1 VPAES
6 SALPAPLIV
15 TAPPTDARPARWPW
29 IAVGGL
35 VALALALRL
44 ACLFYVLGSD
54 FVWHDA
60 DAYLAKGARLVE
72 SGQFRW
78 TYDAVAYPWGGR
90 IYALPPLF
98 SVYLAPFA
106 RFASYPFNAFVGLA
120 VLNALAIPLIVRL
133 GTRLH
138 SLTAGLVGGLLYAC
152 WGSDIVGLG
161 QVRQEPLYLPLVIA
175 ATLALVRA
183 WDRRGAGPFAL
194 AGAAFGLAALCRSMP
209 IYFVAATAGALVLRD
224 RRGAGPREALALLS
238 GFAALTLPYSLA
250 LSIHLGQPTLIE
262 NHGGI
267 LVAARYLH
275 GGNRLAAPGFG
286 AVVAAILR
294 EVTTTPLAF
303 VQATLDQARSL
314 LALIGGRYLQ
324 DGVFAASASS
334 AAGWKVA
341 AHVFIDVPWLFAI
354 VLAPLGVAVARNRP
368 AAWLLA
374 GWALLNLG
382 LTALTG
388 FGGSRLRCPFEVHV
402 ALLASTVVAG
412 GWPSP
417 RRPLALGLGVAGSV
431 AAALLMVPQI
441 ARTAAARA
449 NYGPRWTL
457 TGTRTVAQVSGASGA
472 NVLASPAGL
481 DVVLRNTGSAP
492 IRVDLRVD
500 GVAVVQASVMEPGA
514 ERRLEWRAERTGLLF
529 IETSSMALDGQPAP
543 VDVEIDRRPG
553 PSRARQPQR

>member
-6 SALPAPLIV
+6 SAIPARAPLIV

-44 ACLFYVLGSD
+44 GCLFYILGPD

-72 SGQFRW
+72 AGRFRW

-90 IYALPPLF
+90 VYALPPLF

-106 RFASYPFNAFVGLA
+106 LFAGYPFNAFVGLA

-133 GTRLH
+133 GARLH

-161 QVRQEPLYLPLVIA
+161 QVRQEPLYLPVVIA

-209 IYFVAATAGALVLRD
+209 IYFVAATAVALVLRD
-224 RRGAGPREALALLS
+224 RRGAGPREALALLG

-275 GGNRLAAPGFG
+275 GGNRLAPPGFG
-286 AVVAAILR
+286 RVAGALLQ
-294 EVTTTPLAF
+294 ELATSPVTF
-303 VQATLDQARSL
+303 IQVTLDQARSL
-314 LALIGGRYLQ
+314 LPLTGGRYLQ

-334 AAGWKVA
+334 ATAWKVA
-341 AHVFIDVPWLFAI
+341 AHVFIDAPWLFAI

-388 FGGSRLRCPFEVHV
+388 FGGSRLRCPFEVHL

-412 GWPSP
+412 GWPRP
-417 RRPLALGLGVAGSV
+417 RRPLALGPGLAGSV
-431 AAALLMVPQI
+431 AAAVLMVPQLE
-441 ARTAAARA
+441 RTASARA
-449 NYGPRWTL
+449 NYGPRWRL
-457 TGTRTVAQVSGASGA
+457 TGAGTFAQVNGASGA
-472 NVLASPAGL
+472 NVLATSTGL
-481 DVVLRNTGSAP
+481 DVRLRNPGSAP
-492 IRVDLRVD
+492 IRVDLGVD
-500 GVAVVQASVMEPGA
+500 GVAVIQASVIEPGA
-514 ERRLEWRAERTGLLF
+514 ERRLEWRNLQTGLLF
-529 IETSSMALDGQPAP
+529 VQVSSAALDGQPAP
-543 VDVEIDRRPG
+543 VDVQMDRRSG
-553 PSRARQPQR
+553 P

>member
-15 TAPPTDARPARWPW
+15 TAPPTDARPARAPW

-44 ACLFYVLGSD
+44 ACLFYVLGQD

-72 SGQFRW
+72 SGRFRW
-78 TYDAVAYPWGGR
+78 TYAAVAYPWGGR
-90 IYALPPLF
+90 VYALPPLF
-98 SVYLAPFA
+98 SLYLAPFA

-138 SLTAGLVGGLLYAC
+138 SLTAGLVGGALYAC
-152 WGSDIVGLG
+152 WGSDIVGFG

-183 WDRRGAGPFAL
+183 WDRRGAAAFAL

-209 IYFVAATAGALVLRD
+209 IYFVAAAAIALVLRD
-224 RRGAGPREALALLS
+224 RRGAGPREALALAG

-275 GGNRLAAPGFG
+275 GGNRLAPPGFG
-286 AVVAAILR
+286 AVIAAILR
-294 EVTTTPLAF
+294 ELVTTPLAF
-303 VQATLDQARSL
+303 VQTTLDQARSL
-314 LALIGGRYLQ
+314 LPLIGGRYLQ

-334 AAGWKVA
+334 AAAWKVA
-341 AHVFIDVPWLFAI
+341 AHVFIDAPWLFAI
-354 VLAPLGVAVARNRP
+354 VLAPFGVAVARNRP

-402 ALLASTVVAG
+402 ALLASVVVAG
-412 GWPSP
+412 GWPRP
-417 RRPLALGLGVAGSV
+417 RPLVLALGLAGSIG
-431 AAALLMVPQI
+431 AAVLMLPQI

-457 TGTRTVAQVSGASGA
+457 TDARTVARVSGASGA
-472 NVLASPAGL
+472 NVLATPAGL
-481 DVVLRNTGSAP
+481 DVSLRNTGAAP
-492 IRVDLRVD
+492 VRVDLRVD
-500 GVAVVQASVMEPGA
+500 GVAVVQASVLEPGA
-514 ERRLEWRAERTGLLF
+514 ERRLEWRAARTGLLF
-529 IETSSMALDGQPAP
+529 IEAASTALDGRPAP
-543 VDVEIDRRPG
+543 VDVQIDRRPA
-553 PSRARQPQR
+553 S

>member
-1 VPAES
+1 MPAES
-6 SALPAPLIV
+6 SALPAPIIV
-15 TAPPTDARPARWPW
+15 TAPPTDARPARAPW

-44 ACLFYVLGSD
+44 ACLFYVLGQD

-78 TYDAVAYPWGGR
+78 TYAAVAYPWGGR
-90 IYALPPLF
+90 VYALPPLF
-98 SVYLAPFA
+98 SLYLAPFA

-138 SLTAGLVGGLLYAC
+138 SLTAGLVGGALYAC
-152 WGSDIVGLG
+152 WGSDIVGFG

-183 WDRRGAGPFAL
+183 WDRRGAAAFAL

-209 IYFVAATAGALVLRD
+209 IYFVAAAAIALVLRD
-224 RRGAGPREALALLS
+224 RRGAGPREALALAG

-275 GGNRLAAPGFG
+275 GGNRLAPPGFG
-286 AVVAAILR
+286 AVIAAILR
-294 EVTTTPLAF
+294 ELVTTPLAF
-303 VQATLDQARSL
+303 VQTTLDQARSL
-314 LALIGGRYLQ
+314 LPLIGGRYLQ

-334 AAGWKVA
+334 AAAWKVA
-341 AHVFIDVPWLFAI
+341 AHVFIDAPWLFAI
-354 VLAPLGVAVARNRP
+354 VLAPFGVAVARNRP

-402 ALLASTVVAG
+402 ALLASVVVAG
-412 GWPSP
+412 GWPRP
-417 RRPLALGLGVAGSV
+417 RPLVLALGLAGSIG
-431 AAALLMVPQI
+431 AAVLMVPQI

-457 TGTRTVAQVSGASGA
+457 TDARTVARVSGASGA
-472 NVLASPAGL
+472 NVLATPAGL
-481 DVVLRNTGSAP
+481 DVSLRNTGAAP
-492 IRVDLRVD
+492 VRVDLRVD
-500 GVAVVQASVMEPGA
+500 GVTVVQGSVLEPGA
-514 ERRLEWRAERTGLLF
+514 ERRLEWRAARTGLLF
-529 IETSSMALDGQPAP
+529 IEAASTALDGRPAP
-543 VDVEIDRRPG
+543 VDVQIDRRPA
-553 PSRARQPQR
+553 S

>member
-1 VPAES
+1 MPAES

-29 IAVGGL
+29 LAIGGL
-35 VALALALRL
+35 VTLALALRL
-44 ACLFYVLGSD
+44 GCLFYVLGAD

-90 IYALPPLF
+90 VYALPPLF
-98 SVYLAPFA
+98 SIYLAPFA

-120 VLNALAIPLIVRL
+120 VLNALAVPLVVRL

-138 SLTAGLVGGLLYAC
+138 SSTAGLVGGLLYAC
-152 WGSDIVGLG
+152 WGSDIVGFG

-209 IYFVAATAGALVLRD
+209 IYFVAAAAVALVLRD
-224 RRGAGPREALALLS
+224 RRGAGRSEAPGEALALVG

-294 EVTTTPLAF
+294 ELATTPRAF
-303 VQATLDQARSL
+303 VETTLDQARSL
-314 LALIGGRYLQ
+314 LPLIGGRYLQ

-334 AAGWKVA
+334 AAAWKVA
-341 AHVFIDVPWLFAI
+341 AHVFIDAPWLFAI
-354 VLAPLGVAVARNRP
+354 VLAPFGVAVARNRP

-412 GWPSP
+412 GWPRP
-417 RRPLALGLGVAGSV
+417 RPLALGLGLAGSLGAV
-431 AAALLMVPQI
+431 LLMVPQI
-441 ARTAAARA
+441 ERTASARA

-457 TGTRTVAQVSGASGA
+457 TDTRTVARVSGTGGA
-472 NVLASPAGL
+472 NVLASSAGL
-481 DVVLRNTGSAP
+481 EVSLRNTGPAP
-492 IRVDLRVD
+492 IRVSLLVD
-500 GVAVVQASVMEPGA
+500 GVAVVQPSLLDPAA
-514 ERRLEWRAERTGLLF
+514 ERRLEWRGVRTSLVF
-529 IETSSMALDGQPAP
+529 FDVSSTTLDGQPAA
-543 VDVEIDRRPG
+543 VDVEIDRRPA
-553 PSRARQPQR
+553 P

>member
-1 VPAES
+1 MPADS

-29 IAVGGL
+29 LAVGGL

-44 ACLFYVLGSD
+44 ACLFYVLGPG

-60 DAYLAKGARLVE
+60 DAYLAKGAKLVQTG
-72 SGQFRW
+72 SFRW

-90 IYALPPLF
+90 VYALPPLF
-98 SVYLAPFA
+98 SLYLAPFA

-120 VLNALAIPLIVRL
+120 VLNALAIPLVVRL

-194 AGAAFGLAALCRSMP
+194 AGAAFGVAALCRSMP
-209 IYFVAATAGALVLRD
+209 IYFVAGAAAAIVLRD
-224 RRGAGPREALALLS
+224 RRGAGPREALALIA
-238 GFAALTLPYSLA
+238 GFAALVLPYSLA

-267 LVAARYLH
+267 LIASRYLH
-275 GGNRLAAPGFG
+275 GGNRLAAPGLG
-286 AVVAAILR
+286 AVIAAILR
-294 EVTTTPLAF
+294 EVTTTPLTF
-303 VQATLDQARSL
+303 VQLTFDQARSL
-314 LALIGGRYLQ
+314 LPLTGGRYLQ

-334 AAGWKVA
+334 AAAWKVA
-341 AHVFIDVPWLFAI
+341 AHAFIDAPWLFAI
-354 VLAPLGVAVARNRP
+354 VLAPFGVAVARNRP

-374 GWALLNLG
+374 AWALLNLG

-402 ALLASTVVAG
+402 ALLASAVVAG
-412 GWPSP
+412 GWPRP
-417 RRPLALGLGVAGSV
+417 RPLALALGLTGSV
-431 AAALLMVPQI
+431 AAVLLMVPQI
-441 ARTAAARA
+441 ERTASARA

-457 TGTRTVAQVSGASGA
+457 TDARTIARVSGASGA
-472 NVLASPAGL
+472 NVLAFPAGIE
-481 DVVLRNTGSAP
+481 VSLRNTGAAP
-492 IRVDLRVD
+492 IRVGLLVD
-500 GVAVVQASVMEPGA
+500 GVAVVQPSVMDAGS
-514 ERRLEWRAERTGLLF
+514 ERHLEWRGVRTGLLF
-529 IETSSMALDGQPAP
+529 IEVSSTALDGQPAP
-543 VDVEIDRRPG
+543 VDVRIDRRPN
-553 PSRARQPQR
+553 P

>member
-1 VPAES
+1 MPAES

-15 TAPPTDARPARWPW
+15 TAPPTDARSARWPW

-44 ACLFYVLGSD
+44 ACLFYLLGPD

-60 DAYLAKGARLVE
+60 DGYLAKGARLVE
-72 SGQFRW
+72 AGQFRW

-90 IYALPPLF
+90 VYALPPLF
-98 SVYLAPFA
+98 SIYLAPFA

-133 GTRLH
+133 GARLH
-138 SLTAGLVGGLLYAC
+138 SLTAGLVAGLLYAC

-194 AGAAFGLAALCRSMP
+194 AGTLFGLAALCRSMP
-209 IYFVAATAGALVLRD
+209 IYFVTAVAVAAVLRD
-224 RRGAGPREALALLS
+224 WRRAGPREALALVG

-250 LSIHLGQPTLIE
+250 LSIHLGEATLIE

-267 LVAARYLH
+267 LVASRYLH
-275 GGNRLAAPGFG
+275 GGNRLAPPGFG
-286 AVVAAILR
+286 RVAGAILQ
-294 EVTTTPLAF
+294 ELATSPVTF
-303 VQATLDQARSL
+303 IQVTLDQARSL
-314 LALIGGRYLQ
+314 LPLIGGRYLQ
-324 DGVFAASASS
+324 DAVFAASASS
-334 AAGWKVA
+334 AAVWKVA
-341 AHVFIDVPWLFAI
+341 AHAFIDAPWLFAI

-368 AAWLLA
+368 AACILA

-402 ALLASTVVAG
+402 ALLATTVVAG
-412 GWPSP
+412 GWPRP
-417 RRPLALGLGVAGSV
+417 RRPVAIALGLAGSV
-431 AAALLMVPQI
+431 AAVLLMVPQI

-457 TGTRTVAQVSGASGA
+457 TGAGTVAQVSGASGA
-472 NVLASPAGL
+472 NVLTSPAGL
-481 DVVLRNTGSAP
+481 EVALRNPGSAP
-492 IRVDLRVD
+492 IRIDLRID
-500 GVAVVQASVMEPGA
+500 GVAIVQGSVIEPGA
-514 ERRLEWRAERTGLLF
+514 ERRLEWRGPRTGLLF
-529 IETSSMALDGQPAP
+529 IEASSTALDGEPAAM
-543 VDVEIDRRPG
+543 DVQIDRRSG
-553 PSRARQPQR
+553 P

>member
-1 VPAES
+1 MPAES
-6 SALPAPLIV
+6 STIPAPLIV
-15 TAPPTDARPARWPW
+15 TAPPTDAGPARRPW

-44 ACLFYVLGSD
+44 ACLFYVLGAD

-90 IYALPPLF
+90 VYALPPLF
-98 SVYLAPFA
+98 SLYLAPFA

-120 VLNALAIPLIVRL
+120 VLNALAIPLVVAV
-133 GTRLH
+133 GERLH
-138 SLTAGLVGGLLYAC
+138 SRRAGLVGGLLYAC
-152 WGSDIVGLG
+152 WGSDIVGFG

-183 WDRRGAGPFAL
+183 WDRRGPAPFAV

-209 IYFVAATAGALVLRD
+209 IYYVAAVAVALVWRD
-224 RRGAGPREALALLS
+224 RRGAGPREALALVG
-238 GFAALTLPYSLA
+238 GFAALTLPYSVA

-267 LVAARYLH
+267 LVASRYLH

-286 AVVAAILR
+286 AVVLAILR
-294 EVTTTPLAF
+294 ELATTPIAF
-303 VQATLDQARSL
+303 IQTTLDQARSL
-314 LALIGGRYLQ
+314 LPLTGGRYLQ

-334 AAGWKVA
+334 AAAWKVA
-341 AHVFIDVPWLFAI
+341 AHTFIDAPWLLAI
-354 VLAPLGVAVARNRP
+354 VLAPFGVAVARSRP

-374 GWALLNLG
+374 GWAVLNLG

-402 ALLASTVVAG
+402 ALLASAVLAG
-412 GWPSP
+412 GWPRP
-417 RRPLALGLGVAGSV
+417 RPLALGLGLAGSI
-431 AAALLMVPQI
+431 AAGLVMVPQI

-457 TGTRTVAQVSGASGA
+457 TDARTVAQVSGTSGA

-481 DVVLRNTGSAP
+481 DVRLRNTGAAP
-492 IRVDLRVD
+492 IRVDVRVD
-500 GVAVVQASVMEPGA
+500 GVAIVEAAVMDPGA
-514 ERRLEWRAERTGLLF
+514 ERQLTWRAVRTGLLF
-529 IETSSMALDGQPAP
+529 IEAASTTLDGQPAP
-543 VDVEIDRRPG
+543 VDLQIDRRP
-553 PSRARQPQR
+553 SS

>member
-1 VPAES
+1 MPAES

-15 TAPPTDARPARWPW
+15 TAPPAEARPARWPW
-29 IAVGGL
+29 LAVGGL

-44 ACLFYVLGSD
+44 ACLFYLLGPD

-90 IYALPPLF
+90 VYALPPLF
-98 SVYLAPFA
+98 SIYLAPFA

-138 SLTAGLVGGLLYAC
+138 SLTAGLVAGLLYAC

-161 QVRQEPLYLPLVIA
+161 QVRQEPLYVPLVIA

-183 WDRRGAGPFAL
+183 WDRRGAGAFAL

-209 IYFVAATAGALVLRD
+209 IYFVAAAAVAVVLRD
-224 RRGAGPREALALLS
+224 WRRAGPREALALVG

-250 LSIHLGQPTLIE
+250 LSIHLGEPTLIE

-267 LVAARYLH
+267 LVASRYLH
-275 GGNRLAAPGFG
+275 GGNRLAPPGFG
-286 AVVAAILR
+286 RVAGAILQ
-294 EVTTTPLAF
+294 ELATSPVTF
-303 VQATLDQARSL
+303 IQVTLDQARSL
-314 LALIGGRYLQ
+314 LPLDRRPLPAGRRLRRV
-324 DGVFAASASS
+324 GRRRRRR
-334 AAGWKVA
+334 WKVA
-341 AHVFIDVPWLFAI
+341 AHAFIDAPWLFAI

-412 GWPSP
+412 GWPRP
-417 RRPLALGLGVAGSV
+417 RRPLALGLGLAGSV
-431 AAALLMVPQI
+431 AAVLLMVPQI
-441 ARTAAARA
+441 ARTAVSPGQLRAAVDARPVPA
-449 NYGPRWTL
+449 RSRRSAAPAAPTSWPRPP
-457 TGTRTVAQVSGASGA
+457 ASTSRCATQGRRRFA
-472 NVLASPAGL
+472 STCGSTASP
-481 DVVLRNTGSAP
+481 S
-492 IRVDLRVD
+492 
-500 GVAVVQASVMEPGA
+500 S
-514 ERRLEWRAERTGLLF
+514 RRR
-529 IETSSMALDGQPAP
+529 
-543 VDVEIDRRPG
+543 
-553 PSRARQPQR
+553 

>member
-29 IAVGGL
+29 LAVGGL
-35 VALALALRL
+35 VVLALALRL
-44 ACLFYVLGSD
+44 GCLFYVLGAD

-90 IYALPPLF
+90 VYALPPLF
-98 SVYLAPFA
+98 SIYLAPFA

-120 VLNALAIPLIVRL
+120 VLNALAVPLVVRL

-138 SLTAGLVGGLLYAC
+138 SSTAGLVGGLLYAC
-152 WGSDIVGLG
+152 WGSDIVGFG

-209 IYFVAATAGALVLRD
+209 IYFVAAAAVALVLRD
-224 RRGAGPREALALLS
+224 RRGAGRSEALGEALALVG

-294 EVTTTPLAF
+294 ELATTPRAF
-303 VQATLDQARSL
+303 VETTLDQARSL
-314 LALIGGRYLQ
+314 LPLIGGRYLQ

-334 AAGWKVA
+334 AAAWKVA
-341 AHVFIDVPWLFAI
+341 AHVFIDAPWLFAI
-354 VLAPLGVAVARNRP
+354 VLAPFGVAVARNRP

-412 GWPSP
+412 GWPKP
-417 RRPLALGLGVAGSV
+417 RPLALALGLAGSIG
-431 AAALLMVPQI
+431 AAVLMVPQI
-441 ARTAAARA
+441 ARTASARA

-457 TGTRTVAQVSGASGA
+457 AEARTAARISGESGA

-481 DVVLRNTGSAP
+481 DVSLRNAGPAP
-492 IRVDLRVD
+492 IRVDVRVD
-500 GVAVVQASVMEPGA
+500 GTGVVEASLLEPGA
-514 ERRLEWRAERTGLLF
+514 ERRLEWRGLKTGLLF
-529 IETSSMALDGQPAP
+529 VEVASRALDGQPAP
-543 VDVEIDRRPG
+543 VDVQIDRRSP
-553 PSRARQPQR
+553 